1 MDRDSTW
8 GLRTLRPE
16 LPVGH
21 ILRSLPPQD
30 ACIKN
35 CWEEILFLSSKNFL
49 RVFIEGI
56 WSLGGWEEHKYMEMV
71 RRGFQ
76 TGKLWA
82 FNLEPGLVWHFKAA
96 ASRWCWIY
104 LQISGYVSRW
114 LESPPGLALSASS
127 CLLDCSVVLV
137 TASAVAVCLV
147 PDDICFFSFYLSL
160 NAMCLE
166 QQGCFRVWPHR
177 SLLIRSHGIRLWGT
191 IKSGQNGKGWRG
203 VRCPRGLWKLR
214 IIQGDTTNKG
224 SSVSTAG
231 SQQ

>member
-1 MDRDSTW
+1 MIPWRMGRAQVHGDGKKRIPDR
-8 GLRTLRPE
+8 
-16 LPVGH
+16 
-21 ILRSLPPQD
+21 
-30 ACIKN
+30 
-35 CWEEILFLSSKNFL
+35 
-49 RVFIEGI
+49 
-56 WSLGGWEEHKYMEMV
+56 
-71 RRGFQ
+71 
-76 TGKLWA
+76 GKLWA
-82 FNLEPGLVWHFKAA
+82 SNLEPGLVWHFKAA
-96 ASRWCWIY
+96 ASRWYWIY

-137 TASAVAVCLV
+137 TASAVCLV